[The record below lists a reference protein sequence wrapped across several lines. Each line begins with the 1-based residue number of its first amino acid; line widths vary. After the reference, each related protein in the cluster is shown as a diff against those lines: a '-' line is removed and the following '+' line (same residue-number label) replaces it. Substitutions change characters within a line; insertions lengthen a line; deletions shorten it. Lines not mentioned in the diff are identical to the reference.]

1 MKKKQVPLHIYV
13 LSIIFV
19 AVISGG
25 VVYKSQQQVTVGEQS
40 NDELQKVHNL
50 YQELQENY
58 YKDVDKDKLIEG
70 ALKGMTEALGDPYTT
85 YFGEKEAEEFT
96 NSLADSFE
104 GIGATLT
111 MVNNIPEVAEAPIK
125 ESPAAKGGLKVH
137 DQILAVDGQKTKGKD
152 LGEVVAEIR
161 GKKGS
166 QVVLTIQRKQS
177 TFDVTLT
184 RGKIPIASLK
194 TEMDDNQVTGKIQI
208 ASFSESTARELKDAI
223 EKLRGQGAK
232 NFVIDVRQNPGGF
245 LNQVEIMASMFL
257 KDGQTIVKFSSDDKI
272 IGEVTASKELDGGF
286 KVHEPVAVLV
296 DGGSASASEIFA
308 AALKESANVPI
319 VGVQTFG
326 KGTVQ
331 TVNELGDK
339 SELKMT
345 VQKWLTPNE
354 EWINE
359 VGLEPSV
366 KVDFPDYAYL
376 PPLSKTTTLHLDDVS
391 EDVKNLNTFLSVLG
405 YETSGEHFDE
415 QTQQAVKEIQRAAKL
430 TVDGIVNAET
440 AIEIERQLTEKL
452 IQSDRM
458 YEQAVDILMK
468 EQKK

>member
-1 MKKKQVPLHIYV
+1 MKKKQISLRIYL

-19 AVISGG
+19 AIISGG
-25 VVYKSQQQVTVGEQS
+25 VVYKSQQYVTVGEQS
-40 NDELQKVHNL
+40 NDELQKVHSL
-50 YQELQENY
+50 YHELQENY
-58 YKDVDKDKLIEG
+58 YKKVDKDKLIEG

-85 YFGEKEAEEFT
+85 YFGEKEAKEFT

-104 GIGATLT
+104 GIGATL
-111 MVNNIPEVAEAPIK
+111 MIVDNIPSVAEAPA
-125 ESPAAKGGLKVH
+125 EGSPAAEGGLKVN
-137 DQILAVDGQKTKGKD
+137 DKILAVDGQKTKGKD
-152 LGEVVAEIR
+152 LGEVVEEIR

-166 QVVLTIQRKQS
+166 HVTLTIQRNQK
-177 TFDVTLT
+177 TFDVKLT
-184 RGKIPIASLK
+184 RGKIPIASLT
-194 TEMDDNQVTGKIQI
+194 TEMDPNQVTGKIQI
-208 ASFSESTARELKDAI
+208 ASFSESTARELKEAI

-245 LNQVEIMASMFL
+245 LDQVEIMASMFL

-272 IGEVTASKELDGGF
+272 IGEVKASKDLDGGF
-286 KVHEPVAVLV
+286 KVQEPVVVLV

-319 VGVQTFG
+319 VGVKTFG

-354 EWINE
+354 EWINK
-359 VGLEPSV
+359 VGLEPTV
-366 KVDFPDYAYL
+366 TVDFPDYAYL
-376 PPLSKTTTLHLDDVS
+376 PPLSKTTALQFGDVS

-405 YETSGEHFDE
+405 YKTEGNRFDE
-415 QTQQAVKEIQRAAKL
+415 RTQEAVKEIQKTAKL
-430 TVDGIVNAET
+430 TVDGKVNAAT
-440 AIEIERQLTEKL
+440 ATEIERQLTEKL
-452 IQSDRM
+452 IKSDQM
-458 YEQAVDILMK
+458 YEQALDILMK
-468 EQKK
+468 E